1 MREERLQERVREI
14 RPELSKARELVE
26 KAASE
31 SRELTA
37 EEQKVYDEIMAEG
50 RSVAD
55 AVKQH
60 RHDEEVYAFAR
71 ELADE
76 VGVPLSHDDLSSSGS
91 GSKSRRL
98 SFTAMGAKVAART
111 MPDGTKALAPSG
123 ATVVGQEF
131 VQDPVALVRSR
142 NRSWT
147 CCRSSSTPRP
157 STPTCASRC
166 GRTTRPWWAAGAV
179 KPTSVYTVNKVPNT
193 LAVVALLSRHL
204 CSGCWPRTARRP
216 PGRCCSAPSWMR
228 SAASDE

>member
-14 RPELSKARELVE
+14 RPELRKARELVE

-31 SRELTA
+31 NRELTA
-37 EEQKVYDEIMAEG
+37 EEQKTYDEIMAKG

-98 SFTAMGAKVAART
+98 SFKAMGAKVAARRCLT
-111 MPDGTKALAPSG
+111 A
-123 ATVVGQEF
+123 QRHWRR
-131 VQDPVALVRSR
+131 LV
-142 NRSWT
+142 
-147 CCRSSSTPRP
+147 
-157 STPTCASRC
+157 
-166 GRTTRPWWAAGAV
+166 RPWWAR
-179 KPTSVYTVNKVPNT
+179 SS
-193 LAVVALLSRHL
+193 SRTPSPW
-204 CSGCWPRTARRP
+204 SGRAI
-216 PGRCCSAPSWMR
+216 APW
-228 SAASDE
+228 

>member
-1 MREERLQERVREI
+1 MSFREDRLKERIEEI
-14 RPELSKARELVE
+14 RPQLQKAREIAELAE
-26 KAASE
+26 SE
-31 SRELTA
+31 NRALTP
-37 EEQKVYDEIMAEG
+37 EEQKTYSEG
-50 RSVAD
+50 VSKARSVAD
-55 AVKQH
+55 AVKAH

-179 KPTSVYTVNKVPNT
+179 KPTSVYRSTRSPT
-193 LAVVALLSRHL
+193 RWPWSR
-204 CSGCWPRTARRP
+204 C
-216 PGRCCSAPSWMR
+216 
-228 SAASDE
+228 